1 MSLRA
6 PFAGF
11 AAVALVALMAFTQPV
26 QPAFADDDA
35 IVAKVNGDPIYKK
48 DVLNAVQQLQ
58 VAPGDVDKA
67 FPMVLDQVINEKLLD
82 DASSGMDLE
91 QTADYKKRLEA
102 LKAQLQK
109 QMYFEKILKG
119 KVTDATVKAEYNKFK
134 EANKGKIEV
143 HARHILVPTKEEADK
158 VIKDLDGGAK
168 FEDLARERSSGP
180 AAQKGGDL
188 GGFMVKEEFIDPA
201 MGEAVI
207 KLKPGTYSK
216 TPVKSQFGWHV
227 FKVDEKRERKVPE
240 LTGQVEMAIRNKQSQ
255 EALQEVVKGLRAKA
269 KIEMMDD
276 HGKPA
281 PKTGDA
287 AKELEDK
294 EAAKKSDDKSDDKA
308 DDGKK
313 E

>member
-6 PFAGF
+6 TLSGF
-11 AAVALVALMAFTQPV
+11 AAVALVALAVVSQPV
-26 QPAFADDDA
+26 QPAFANDDA
-35 IVAKVNGDPIYKK
+35 VVAKVNGDNIYKK
-48 DVLNAVQQLQ
+48 DVLAAVQQLK
-58 VAPGDVDKA
+58 VPAADVDKA
-67 FPMVLDQVINEKLLD
+67 FPMVLDQVINEKLID
-82 DASSGMDLE
+82 ESAAGMNIE
-91 QTADYKKRLEA
+91 QTEDYKTRLEA

-240 LTGQVEMAIRNKQSQ
+240 LTGDVDMAIRNKQSQ

-269 KIEMMDD
+269 KIEMMDSN
-276 HGKPA
+276 GKAA

-287 AKELEDK
+287 AKELEEK
-294 EAAKKSDDKSDDKA
+294 EAAKKDDKSDDKA

>member
-6 PFAGF
+6 QLSGF
-11 AAVALVALMAFTQPV
+11 AAVALIALAVLSQPV
-26 QPAFADDDA
+26 QPAFADDDTV
-35 IVAKVNGDPIYKK
+35 VATVNGDKIYKK
-48 DVLNAVQQLQ
+48 DVMNAVQQLQ
-58 VAPGDVDKA
+58 VPAADADKA
-67 FPMVLDQVINEKLLD
+67 FPMVLDQVVNEKLIDAASDGMKLD
-82 DASSGMDLE
+82 QSD
-91 QTADYKKRLEA
+91 DYKKRLEA
-102 LKAQLQK
+102 LKAQLVK

-119 KVTDATVKAEYNKFK
+119 KVTDASVKAEYNKFK
-134 EANKGKIEV
+134 DANKGKVEV

-240 LTGQVEMAIRNKQSQ
+240 LSGQVEMAIRNKQSQ
-255 EALQEVVKGLRAKA
+255 EALQEVVKGLRSKA
-269 KIEMMDD
+269 EIKMYDAN
-276 HGKPA
+276 GKPA
-281 PKTGDA
+281 AKTGDA
-287 AKELEDK
+287 AKEQEEK
-294 EAAKKSDDKSDDKA
+294 EAATKDGKSDDKA